1 MSQTAI
7 PTLSQNLLRD
17 AFANATG
24 CRWMSWSVSRRG
36 PRPRFPVWEDG
47 RRRFE
52 PVPKE
57 ALRSDDELG
66 FQPSNDRKI
75 VTYSLEKYC

>member
-1 MSQTAI
+1 
-7 PTLSQNLLRD
+7 
-17 AFANATG
+17 
-24 CRWMSWSVSRRG
+24 
-36 PRPRFPVWEDG
+36 VWEDG

-75 VTYSLEKYC
+75 VTYSLEKILLVA